1 MKDILNPNCSEIVWK
16 LNVETTTKRK
26 ILRALENKE
35 GETYETDTSMF
46 PNSCLDN
53 MINLLEEAK
62 DDGNDINKIELIFID
77 NLGGGGN
84 GGFVEDCFNIAK
96 RYLNKEITRKQ
107 AEKIERKIWGA

>member
-1 MKDILNPNCSEIVWK
+1 MKQILNPNCSEIVWK

-26 ILRALENKE
+26 ILRTLENKG
-35 GETYETDTSMF
+35 GETCETDTANF
-46 PNSCLDN
+46 PNGCLGN

-62 DDGNDINKIELIFID
+62 EDCGDINRIELIFID

-84 GGFVEDCFNIAK
+84 GQFVEDCFNIAK

-107 AEKIERKIWGA
+107 AEKLERNLWGA